1 MNKNLI
7 RLAREALRYKK
18 SMALVVATGL
28 IYAVAFPQQAMIV
41 RKIFDSFA
49 TQNVG
54 NVGQSAL
61 YALALALLV
70 AVTRYFHIFTMNKV
84 SEAVVNELRLM
95 LHKKY
100 LELSLSYHAR
110 NANGPGALMSLSM
123 SDVRIIQDGMR
134 MIADL
139 FREPLVAL
147 FLLGNLFYLNWK
159 LTLGLLVVLP
169 FLLIFLKQISR
180 SLKKYVPKGQEK
192 LEEMTSALKES
203 LDGLRVVQSYNLE
216 SEMDKKMR
224 SLSQDYLE
232 LRKKIHARVELMS
245 PISELVATFLV
256 LAIFYFYSFSIVEG
270 TSTSG
275 DILAYI
281 VSLLMFNPPLK
292 KLQENYVRIQET
304 IVAAERVY
312 AVLDNDSVV
321 KDSENGQPFPKTFD
335 KVSFRGVWFQYN
347 EKPVL
352 KNINFEIRRGESVA
366 FVGLSGSGKSTLV
379 NLLPRFFEVTKGEI
393 RIGSL
398 PLGEIDLKDLR
409 KNISLVTQD
418 VFLFSD
424 TIKKNILSGDL
435 GRSADDIIGA
445 ARAAHAHDFILA
457 RVEAYETPVG
467 DRGGRLSG
475 GEKQRISIARAI
487 FKDAPLLILDEATSA
502 LDSSSEQ
509 EVQRGIDSLIRG
521 RTSLIIA
528 HRLST
533 VQNCDRIYVMREG
546 EIIAQGTHTSLLSS
560 CEDYRKLCE
569 LQGLGGA

>member
-1 MNKNLI
+1 MNKNLL
-7 RLAREALRYKK
+7 RLARMALLHRK
-18 SMALVVATGL
+18 SMGLVIVTGL

-41 RKIFDSFA
+41 RKIFDSFE
-49 TQNVG
+49 TQNVN

-61 YALALALLV
+61 LALGLALLV

-84 SEAVVNELRLM
+84 AEAVVNDLRLS
-95 LHKKY
+95 LHRKY
-100 LELSLSYHAR
+100 LDLSLSFHSR
-110 NANGPGALMSLSM
+110 KTNGSGALMSLSI
-123 SDVRIIQDGMR
+123 SDVRIVQDGMR

-147 FLLGNLFYLNWK
+147 FLFGNLFYLNWK

-169 FLLIFLKQISR
+169 FLLMFLKQISR
-180 SLKKYVPKGQEK
+180 SLKKYVPQGQEK
-192 LEEMTSALKES
+192 LEEITATLKES

-216 SEMDKKMR
+216 SEMDQKMKR
-224 SLSQDYLE
+224 LANDYYE

-245 PISELVATFLV
+245 PISELVATCLV
-256 LAIFYFYSFSIVEG
+256 LSIFYFYSFSVVSGEA
-270 TSTSG
+270 SSG

-304 IVAAERVY
+304 IVAADRIY
-312 AVLDNDSVV
+312 SVLDDENTV
-321 KDSENGQPFPKTFD
+321 KEVDNKLPFPKEFD
-335 KVSFRGVWFQYN
+335 KVSFENIWFKYD

-352 KNINFEIRRGESVA
+352 KGIHLEIARGESVA

-379 NLLPRFFEVTKGEI
+379 NLLPRFFEATSGNIK
-393 RIGSL
+393 IGSRRL
-398 PLGEIDLKDLR
+398 TEIDLKDLR

-424 TIKKNILSGDL
+424 SIRKNILAGDL
-435 GRSADDIIGA
+435 TRADQEVKPA
-445 ARAAHAHDFILA
+445 AKAAHAHDFIMS
-457 RVEAYETPVG
+457 RPGDYESRVG
-467 DRGGRLSG
+467 DRGGLLSG

-502 LDSSSEQ
+502 LDSASEQ
-509 EVQRGIDSLIRG
+509 EVQKGIESLIQG

-533 VQNCDRIYVMREG
+533 VQKCDRIYVLREG
-546 EIIAQGTHTSLLSS
+546 EIIAQGKHHDLLKT
-560 CEDYRKLCE
+560 CDDYRKLCE
-569 LQGLGGA
+569 LQGLS